1 MAIDKN
7 IIPPQAE
14 DLTKSQSPEQAEL
27 VEIMDI
33 VSSEDNVT
41 MLDDGSAILGDD
53 QEDLIESEF
62 DDNLAELME
71 ESELSKIANSL
82 VDGIEKDKSSRED
95 WEKTYTDGLKY
106 LGMKFDE
113 ERSQPF
119 QGASGVTHPLLGE
132 AVTTFQAQA
141 YKELLPSN
149 GPVKTQVVGL
159 YDSLK
164 EHQAQRVQDFMNYQ
178 ILHVMEE
185 FDEELDQMLF
195 YLPLAGSAFK
205 KIYYD
210 ENLGRA
216 VSKFIAPEDLIVPYY
231 TTDLESCSRITIVIK
246 MSENDVKKL
255 QALGF

>member
-7 IIPPQAE
+7 IVPPQAE

-27 VEIMDI
+27 VEMMDI

-41 MLDDGSAILGDD
+41 MLDDGSAILGEN

-71 ESELSKIANSL
+71 ESELSKIASSL

-119 QGASGVTHPLLGE
+119 EGASGVTHPLLGE

-141 YKELLPSN
+141 WS
-149 GPVKTQVVGL
+149 
-159 YDSLK
+159 
-164 EHQAQRVQDFMNYQ
+164 
-178 ILHVMEE
+178 
-185 FDEELDQMLF
+185 
-195 YLPLAGSAFK
+195 
-205 KIYYD
+205 
-210 ENLGRA
+210 
-216 VSKFIAPEDLIVPYY
+216 
-231 TTDLESCSRITIVIK
+231 
-246 MSENDVKKL
+246 
-255 QALGF
+255 

>member
-1 MAIDKN
+1 MAIEKN
-7 IIPPQAE
+7 IIPPSTE
-14 DLTKSQSPEQAEL
+14 DLTKSRNPEEVQVE
-27 VEIMDI
+27 EIMNI

-41 MLDDGSAILGDD
+41 MLDDGSAILGDS
-53 QEDLIESEF
+53 EDEMIQSDF
-62 DDNLAELME
+62 DSNLAELIE
-71 ESELSKIANSL
+71 ESELAKISNKL
-82 VDGIEKDKSSRED
+82 IGGIEKDTSSRED

-106 LGMKFDE
+106 LGMKFDA

-149 GPVKTQVVGL
+149 GPVKTQVVGF
-159 YDSLK
+159 YDSIK

-178 ILHVMEE
+178 IVHVMEE

-205 KIYYD
+205 KVYYD

-216 VSKFIAPEDLIVPYY
+216 VSKFVPPEDLIVPYY
-231 TTDLESCSRITIVIK
+231 TTII
-246 MSENDVKKL
+246 
-255 QALGF
+255 